1 MHQLSVWEKE
11 SFFAPQDVIIVGSGF
26 CGLWSALHL
35 KTLNPHYNVTI
46 LERGI
51 IPTGASTRNAGF
63 SCFGSPS
70 ELINDARLMGEDEM
84 WKLVVMRYQGLQE
97 IRKFFSDEEIDYDG
111 SGGYES
117 FTIQSEDWN
126 ECKEKLEWLNSGLK
140 KITGVDNVFRIVDE
154 KIAEFGF
161 SGFEHLVEN
170 KLEGGLHPG
179 KLVKCL
185 LKKVQAMGV
194 QVMTGIEV
202 LNFYSMKNRVYLS
215 TNHQIE
221 FITNNLLLCTNAFTE
236 VLVPGIDITPNRG
249 QVLIT
254 SPIENLKFK
263 GTFHF
268 DKGFYYF
275 RNLNNRL
282 LIGGARNKSLGEE
295 NTSEMKTTD
304 LIQHELEEFIH
315 QYLLPVGT
323 SYTITD
329 RWTGIMGMGNC
340 KAPIV
345 SAISNNVYC
354 CVRMSGMGVALAP
367 IVACQAVQLINKSII
382 V

>member
-11 SFFAPQDVIIVGSGF
+11 SFFTPQDVIIIGSGF

-35 KTLNPHYNVTI
+35 KTSNPHYKVTI

-84 WKLVVMRYQGLQE
+84 WKLVAMRYQGLQE

-117 FTIQSEDWN
+117 FTPESEDWN
-126 ECKEKLEWLNSGLK
+126 ECKEKLEWLNTGLK
-140 KITGVDNVFRIVDE
+140 KITGVDNVFTVVDE

-185 LKKVQAMGV
+185 LMKVQAMGV

-202 LNFYSMKNRVYLS
+202 LNFYSRDNRHYLT
-215 TNHQIE
+215 TNQQIE
-221 FITNNLLLCTNAFTE
+221 FITTNLLLCTNAFTE
-236 VLVPGIDITPNRG
+236 QLVPGMDIIPNRG

-254 SPIENLKFK
+254 SPIENLKFR

-282 LIGGARNKSLGEE
+282 LIGGARNKSLREE

-304 LIQHELEEFIH
+304 LIQTELEKFIH
-315 QYLLPVGT
+315 QYLLPAGT

-329 RWTGIMGMGNC
+329 RWTGIMGMGNH
-340 KAPIV
+340 KSPIV
-345 SAISNNVYC
+345 AKIGNNVFC

-367 IVACQAVQLINKSII
+367 IVAWQAVQLMNKTVI

>member
-11 SFFAPQDVIIVGSGF
+11 SFFAPQDVIIIGSGF

-35 KTLNPHYNVTI
+35 KTSNPHYNVTI

-70 ELINDARLMGEDEM
+70 ELINDTRLMGEEEM
-84 WKLVVMRYQGLQE
+84 WKLVAMRYQGLQE
-97 IRKFFSDEEIDYDG
+97 IRKVFSDKEIDYDG

-117 FTIQSEDWN
+117 FTPHSEDWN
-126 ECKEKLEWLNSGLK
+126 ECKEKLEWLNTGLK
-140 KITGVDNVFRIVDE
+140 KITGVDNVFTVVDE

-161 SGFEHLVEN
+161 SGFEHMVEN

-185 LKKVQAMGV
+185 LMKIQALGV

-202 LNFYSMKNRVYLS
+202 LNYYTANNRVYLT
-215 TNHQIE
+215 TNQQIE
-221 FITNNLLLCTNAFTE
+221 FIAGNLLICTNAFTE
-236 VLVPGIDITPNRG
+236 QLVPGIDIIPNRG

-254 SPIENLKFK
+254 SPIENLTFR

-275 RNLNNRL
+275 RNLGNRL

-295 NTSEMKTTD
+295 NTPEMKTTD

-315 QYLLPVGT
+315 QYLLPAGT

-329 RWTGIMGMGNC
+329 RWTGIMGMGSN
-340 KAPIV
+340 KSPIV
-345 SAISNNVYC
+345 GAIGDNVFC

-367 IVACQAVQLINKSII
+367 IVAWQAVQLMNKSAT